1 MFRRNWVFKMDITSF
16 QRFHFLIV
24 PKLNHDP
31 ARSEQ
36 KISFNIPTL
45 ADKFHG
51 VQPRRISKSLCNILE
66 TENIITCSTT
76 GWEML
81 KIPNFAQPFNLVI
94 KYCLQKMH
102 QKNSYVEIVP
112 TPKTC
117 PQGNIWFVWSKTSYG
132 GEKVGCDAGGR
143 RTDKRNVK
151 MGLEFCS
158 QDLQ

>member
-1 MFRRNWVFKMDITSF
+1 MFHYW
-16 QRFHFLIV
+16 
-24 PKLNHDP
+24 
-31 ARSEQ
+31 
-36 KISFNIPTL
+36 
-45 ADKFHG
+45 G
-51 VQPRRISKSLCNILE
+51 
-66 TENIITCSTT
+66 
-76 GWEML
+76 EML
-81 KIPNFAQPFNLVI
+81 KIPNFTQPFNLVI

-143 RTDKRNVK
+143 RTDNGNVK
-151 MGLEFCS
+151 MRLEFCS